1 MMQCRGMGAVTKKGN
16 KPKVMA
22 KGKKVPGKVKGYA
35 QGMPIQPAAPEPKPI
50 NPGDPRRVDYDPG
63 RQNYNRM
70 MERMDAR
77 RQAVVNNRMNGG
89 PRMAKGKTVK
99 RKMKGKKV

>member
-1 MMQCRGMGAVTKKGN
+1 MMQCRGMGAV

-50 NPGDPRRVDYDPG
+50 PQGDPRRVDYDPG
-63 RQNYNRM
+63 RQQYNRM
-70 MERMDAR
+70 KERMDAR
-77 RQAVVNNRMNGG
+77 QQAVVNNRMKGG

-99 RKMKGKKV
+99 RKMKGKSC

>member
-22 KGKKVPGKVKGYA
+22 KGKKVPGKIKGYA
-35 QGMPIQPAAPEPKPI
+35 QGMPIQPEAPEPMPAPK
-50 NPGDPRRVDYDPG
+50 GDPRPVDYDPG
-63 RQNYNRM
+63 RRNYNKMMSRM
-70 MERMDAR
+70 EAQLNQGMKR
-77 RQAVVNNRMNGG
+77 G